1 MKHGMLPLILSSP
14 PEIDRARSTPPP
26 PSPDLVYKLHVLTWG
41 QVYKA
46 AVIFIVAL
54 LTLD

>member
-14 PEIDRARSTPPP
+14 PEIDRARSTPLV
-26 PSPDLVYKLHVLTWG
+26 SPDLVYKLHVLTWG

-54 LTLD
+54 STLD

>member
-26 PSPDLVYKLHVLTWG
+26 FPDLVYKLHVLTWG

-54 LTLD
+54 STLD

>member
-14 PEIDRARSTPPP
+14 PEIDHARST

>member
-14 PEIDRARSTPPP
+14 PEIDRARSTPL